1 MSWQAAWDMPA
12 APSDYQAPTTR
23 FRGPSYASA
32 RDQAV
37 APQASQQYIQDTHH
51 PSNPAQCQHPALIA
65 AQPLALPAAQLP
77 AEGTGHVHPA
87 TQPIPIPRRAN
98 VEQEDVH
105 AGSYGPDSW
114 SQQDRA
120 LSYNAATASTGD
132 PSISS
137 SIGAS
142 GAQSMT
148 PATDGRV
155 SPVADPSSAS
165 TTPLSVNSG
174 VFPALTPPTD
184 SLAREADYDKL
195 VDMNDISGGL
205 DRLGIDFATLA
216 SLPFQDGYDA
226 GEDIGATSPG
236 NSHEPEPTAT
246 SNAPVTDPQPV
257 DPTAQVG
264 DSALYA
270 QQAYEDVYDPPVC
283 LSTATTGASPLHP
296 GFATSLADY
305 NHAATPPCMHP
316 PSDDQE
322 YALEAHESLR
332 LALIAR
338 PAQGPLVPSGST
350 KRKTRDPSEDRVLES
365 WSRKRVAGRDQMDGG
380 HSSLENDAMAQ
391 WARMPEN
398 SRQKWSEVMAAQQLV
413 SADGATT
420 RRSRSQDK
428 SSSLSPANESRAP
441 ALGQDTHAI
450 SRAPPTAAMR
460 RRGRGAHTTSSR
472 AQSRSG
478 CVQHR
483 ASCASKS
490 TSQGRHSF
498 AQSGPSTSST
508 PDPNPKAPLVKPTH
522 KNGVRKFPQKKV
534 VQRPAGAKVDAY
546 KKCPW
551 KGCEYAY
558 DFDLH
563 GRSDWAQAVK
573 NHLEDTH
580 ALEADLEAD
589 EKYFTLEGMC
599 EKEKRKG
606 IVSCKM
612 VVDGLPPCTWK
623 GARARFYNHILRE
636 EYGM

>member
-1 MSWQAAWDMPA
+1 
-12 APSDYQAPTTR
+12 
-23 FRGPSYASA
+23 
-32 RDQAV
+32 
-37 APQASQQYIQDTHH
+37 
-51 PSNPAQCQHPALIA
+51 
-65 AQPLALPAAQLP
+65 
-77 AEGTGHVHPA
+77 
-87 TQPIPIPRRAN
+87 
-98 VEQEDVH
+98 
-105 AGSYGPDSW
+105 
-114 SQQDRA
+114 
-120 LSYNAATASTGD
+120 
-132 PSISS
+132 
-137 SIGAS
+137 
-142 GAQSMT
+142 
-148 PATDGRV
+148 
-155 SPVADPSSAS
+155 
-165 TTPLSVNSG
+165 
-174 VFPALTPPTD
+174 
-184 SLAREADYDKL
+184 
-195 VDMNDISGGL
+195 
-205 DRLGIDFATLA
+205 
-216 SLPFQDGYDA
+216 
-226 GEDIGATSPG
+226 
-236 NSHEPEPTAT
+236 
-246 SNAPVTDPQPV
+246 
-257 DPTAQVG
+257 
-264 DSALYA
+264 
-270 QQAYEDVYDPPVC
+270 
-283 LSTATTGASPLHP
+283 
-296 GFATSLADY
+296 
-305 NHAATPPCMHP
+305 
-316 PSDDQE
+316 
-322 YALEAHESLR
+322 
-332 LALIAR
+332 
-338 PAQGPLVPSGST
+338 
-350 KRKTRDPSEDRVLES
+350 
-365 WSRKRVAGRDQMDGG
+365 
-380 HSSLENDAMAQ
+380 MAQ

-428 SSSLSPANESRAP
+428 SSPLSPANESRAP

-483 ASCASKS
+483 ASCASES

-522 KNGVRKFPQKKV
+522 KNGVRKPPQKKV

-623 GARARFYNHILRE
+623 GARARLV
-636 EYGM
+636 G

>member
-1 MSWQAAWDMPA
+1 MSWEAAWDMLA

-23 FRGPSYASA
+23 VF
-32 RDQAV
+32 
-37 APQASQQYIQDTHH
+37 
-51 PSNPAQCQHPALIA
+51 
-65 AQPLALPAAQLP
+65 QLP

-114 SQQDRA
+114 SKQDCA
-120 LSYNAATASTGD
+120 LSYNAATANSGD

-137 SIGAS
+137 FIAAS
-142 GAQSMT
+142 GAQRMT
-148 PATDGRV
+148 PETVGRPGQAWYRLRDLGFFV
-155 SPVADPSSAS
+155 GTTPIPGRIRRGRGHWRDFFRDFSRAAPTAAAYAPTSDPHPVAS
-165 TTPLSVNSG
+165 TSNSG
-174 VFPALTPPTD
+174 CP
-184 SLAREADYDKL
+184 
-195 VDMNDISGGL
+195 
-205 DRLGIDFATLA
+205 
-216 SLPFQDGYDA
+216 
-226 GEDIGATSPG
+226 
-236 NSHEPEPTAT
+236 
-246 SNAPVTDPQPV
+246 
-257 DPTAQVG
+257 
-264 DSALYA
+264 ALYA
-270 QQAYEDVYDPPVC
+270 QQTYEDVYNTPLC
-283 LSTATTGASPLHP
+283 ISTATTGRSPLHP

-316 PSDDQE
+316 PSNDQE

-338 PAQGPLVPSGST
+338 PAPGPLVPSGIT
-350 KRKTRDPSEDRVLES
+350 KRKTRDSSEDRVLE
-365 WSRKRVAGRDQMDGG
+365 WRSRKRVVSDIYRGD
-380 HSSLENDAMAQ
+380 SYPSLENDAMAQ

-398 SRQKWSEVMAAQQLV
+398 LRRKWSEAMAAQQLG

-420 RRSRSQDK
+420 RRSRSPDK
-428 SSSLSPANESRAP
+428 DSSPSSAYESRAP

-450 SRAPPTAAMR
+450 SRAPPTAPMR
-460 RRGRGAHTTSSR
+460 RRGRGAHTTSSG

-478 CVQHR
+478 SVQHR

-522 KNGVRKFPQKKV
+522 KNGVRKPPQKV

-589 EKYFTLEGMC
+589 EKYFTLEGIC